1 VHLDRQTPHR
11 TRRGDKTFPPGPYDP
26 EIGLVE
32 EVRGFER
39 VKKSNR

>member
-1 VHLDRQTPHR
+1 LHSP
-11 TRRGDKTFPPGPYDP
+11 GDKTFPAGPYDP

-32 EVRGFER
+32 EVGGFER